1 MLIAFENRIVQQS
14 CLDVSYADS
23 IAQLRDTSA
32 AAAGVGYRQWVYQTC
47 TEFGY
52 FQTSDSGTD
61 RPSVTC
67 FRSLSLSLT
76 HTYTHTFACAHT
88 DGQPFGDGM
97 PLQFSLDQCRYN
109 YYFYYYYYLLF
120 LLYF

>member
-61 RPSVTC
+61 RPASQPRALPLIRLC
-67 FRSLSLSLT
+67 PHRRSALRRRHAAPVLPRPVPVL
-76 HTYTHTFACAHT
+76 YLFI
-88 DGQPFGDGM
+88 
-97 PLQFSLDQCRYN
+97 
-109 YYFYYYYYLLF
+109 YLL
-120 LLYF
+120 